1 MSISLLNID
10 YKQTYNKID
19 DNIAKD
25 FYLPS
30 MANSVCYD
38 RMSGYF
44 GSTIFIIAWDA
55 LKDFVSN
62 NGKMRLICS
71 PILSD
76 DDINA
81 IHQGEKALTDNILSS
96 HLQKELETIWAS
108 EVLRK
113 PFQVLSALISK
124 GVIEVKIAYGS
135 VHPSMKQLFHDK
147 VGIFSDGEHV
157 VSFRGS
163 VNETF
168 KGLSNTGNLES
179 ISVFTSWNNESD
191 EKRVITDCS
200 LFERLWANEAPG
212 VVVTNL
218 PNDVKK
224 QILERCPKSSWEE
237 LVDEISVQV
246 KKSSNWSANP
256 FGSRLPRQHQL
267 EALEN
272 WSANSHRGILE
283 HATGSG
289 KTFTSLCAIR
299 HAISKGKT
307 ILILVPSI
315 DLLKQW
321 RDEVD
326 NSFGDLNPFVMMCG
340 ENFKS
345 WKKKDMLSFMTSPFD
360 DRPKIT
366 IASMDTVVMKSFL
379 DNIKDGTHL
388 FVVADE
394 VHRLGSPNRRKIFK
408 IKADYKLGVSATP
421 RRYGDPIG
429 TKAILDYFGGIV
441 QPVYSLQDAIRD
453 EVLTPYFYSPICV
466 TLTDDEQNEWMDVTK
481 KIKERY
487 ARVSSSNSI
496 DTDNDTLLK
505 RLLLQRAR
513 IIKKAE
519 GKTQLALDIIKE
531 HYRQGDR
538 WIVYCEDKTQLH
550 SVVSLLLHN
559 CPDIDVR
566 EYYAEMAGDRES
578 TLRDFEKF
586 GGVVVSIKCLDEG
599 VDIPSTD
606 HAIILASSKNP
617 REFIQRRGRVLRK
630 SPGKTHSWL
639 YDAIVIPCETDSE
652 SIKSDSII
660 CGELSRAIQFA
671 SWSDT
676 PTADTRLRMI
686 AAKYDIPYS
695 DLNSNCLENE

>member
-30 MANSVCYD
+30 MSNSVCYD

-55 LKDFVSN
+55 LKDFISN

-71 PILSD
+71 PILSN

-81 IHQGEKALTDNILSS
+81 IHKGEKALTDNILSS

-135 VHPSMKQLFHDK
+135 VHPNMKQLFHDK
-147 VGIFSDGEHV
+147 VGIFSDGEHI

-200 LFERLWANEAPG
+200 HFERLWANEAPG

-237 LVDEISVQV
+237 LVEEISVQV
-246 KKSSNWSANP
+246 KNCSNWSANP

-272 WSANSHRGILE
+272 WSTNSHQGILE

-321 RDEVD
+321 KDEVD
-326 NSFGDLNPFVMMCG
+326 KSFGDLNPFVMLCG
-340 ENFKS
+340 ENFLS
-345 WKKKDMLSFMTSPFD
+345 WKKKGMLSFMTSPFD

-366 IASMDTVVMKSFL
+366 IASMDTAVMKSFL
-379 DNIKDGTHL
+379 DNINDGIHL

-394 VHRLGSPNRRKIFK
+394 VHRLGSPNRRKILR

-487 ARVSSSNSI
+487 ARVSASNSI
-496 DTDNDTLLK
+496 DIDNDTVLK

-519 GKTQLALDIIKE
+519 GKTKLALDIIKE

-578 TLRDFEKF
+578 ALRDFEKF

-652 SIKSDSII
+652 SVKSDSII

-686 AAKYDIPYS
+686 AAKYNITYS
-695 DLNSNCLENE
+695 DLNLNCLENE

>member
-30 MANSVCYD
+30 MSNSVCYD

-147 VGIFSDGEHV
+147 VGIFSDGEHI

-191 EKRVITDCS
+191 EKRVIADCS

-237 LVDEISVQV
+237 LVEEISVQV

-321 RDEVD
+321 KDEVD
-326 NSFGDLNPFVMMCG
+326 NSFGDLNPFVMLCG
-340 ENFKS
+340 ENFQS
-345 WKKKDMLSFMTSPFD
+345 WKKKGMLSFMTSPFD

-366 IASMDTVVMKSFL
+366 IASMDTAVMKSFI
-379 DNIKDGTHL
+379 DNIKDGKHL

-408 IKADYKLGVSATP
+408 LKADYKLGVSATP

-429 TKAILDYFGGIV
+429 TKAILDYFGWIV

-496 DTDNDTLLK
+496 DIDNDTLLK

-566 EYYAEMAGDRES
+566 EYYAEMDGDRER

-630 SPGKTHSWL
+630 SLGKTYSWL
-639 YDAIVIPCETDSE
+639 YDAIVIPSETDLDSV
-652 SIKSDSII
+652 KSDSII

-686 AAKYDIPYS
+686 AAKYDIPYR
-695 DLNSNCLENE
+695 DLNSNCLEDE